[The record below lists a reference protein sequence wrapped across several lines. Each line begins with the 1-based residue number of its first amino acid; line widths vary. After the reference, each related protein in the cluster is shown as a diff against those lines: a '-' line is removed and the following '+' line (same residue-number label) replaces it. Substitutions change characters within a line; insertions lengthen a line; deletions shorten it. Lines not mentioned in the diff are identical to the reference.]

1 MNININI
8 DEIRYHYKRNVMV
21 ELCMLIH
28 PDKKRK
34 VCKDCGIPGHN
45 NLTQLACPIKK
56 KEDNEKRERIKKYV
70 LNIDPLTE
78 YDNEEMF
85 EVLAKTLDI
94 SVNSCKKLYSEIPPE
109 TWLDRKMNISEFV
122 NNIHKCCC
130 NGCGDVILEISK
142 NRIWKD
148 KIVCDYC
155 WDSHRGE
162 RELMWSEIKNY
173 KQNVCC
179 ICNKR
184 QRTNGERYHYDHL
197 NMFDKNDS
205 ICCMVDRGDNIKDIF
220 SEIDKCQILCLPCH
234 HIITSIEQKIGF
246 TRIKSN
252 LTRKFNN
259 EEITEQTYSS
269 EKKKYEKIYEEKMKS
284 IYEQLKKV

>member
-1 MNININI
+1 M
-8 DEIRYHYKRNVMV
+8 DEIRHHYKRNVMV

-45 NLTQLACPIKK
+45 NKSQLVCHIKK
-56 KEDNEKRERIKKYV
+56 KEDNKKRERIKNYV

-94 SVNSCKKLYSEIPPE
+94 SVHSCKKLYAEIPPE
-109 TWLDRKMNISEFV
+109 IWLDRKMNISEYKKKMD
-122 NNIHKCCC
+122 KCCC
-130 NGCGDVILEISK
+130 KYCSEVILEFSK
-142 NRIWKD
+142 NKVWKGN
-148 KIVCDYC
+148 ILCDYC
-155 WDSHRGE
+155 WDSYRGE
-162 RELMWSEIKNY
+162 RELMWTEIKEY
-173 KQNVCC
+173 KPIVCY

-184 QRTNGERYHYDHL
+184 QRTKGERFHYDHL
-197 NMFDKNDS
+197 NMFDKS
-205 ICCMVDRGDNIKDIF
+205 ESVCSMVDRGDNIKDIF
-220 SEIDKCQILCLPCH
+220 SEIDKCQILCVPCH
-234 HIITSIEQKIGF
+234 HIVTSIEQKIGF
-246 TRIKSN
+246 TRIKTN

-259 EEITEQTYSS
+259 EEISEQTYSS